1 MKVSLKGGGN
11 MDDIIAN
18 IKKYLKIINKNI
30 ETIETENEGIV
41 DFAIEE
47 ILDRVQLYLN
57 SDTIPSKIERIIAK
71 VVNNGLKKCLKEIE
85 ISQEDNTAVDQAVAS
100 ISDNGQSI
108 SYSNEVTKYFITAS
122 DEELFTG
129 FASLLSRYRRVKV
142 VYPKNND

>member
-1 MKVSLKGGGN
+1 

-30 ETIETENEGIV
+30 DDIEKENAGLV

-57 SDTIPSKIERIIAK
+57 SETIPTKLERILANI
-71 VVNNGLKKCLKEIE
+71 VNTGLKKCLKEIE
-85 ISQEDNTAVDQAVAS
+85 ISNEDSTAVDQVVTS

-108 SYSNEVTKYFITAS
+108 SYANEVTKYFTTAS

-129 FASLLSRYRRVKV
+129 FTSLLSRYRRIKV
-142 VYPKNND
+142 VYPKTNDENNS